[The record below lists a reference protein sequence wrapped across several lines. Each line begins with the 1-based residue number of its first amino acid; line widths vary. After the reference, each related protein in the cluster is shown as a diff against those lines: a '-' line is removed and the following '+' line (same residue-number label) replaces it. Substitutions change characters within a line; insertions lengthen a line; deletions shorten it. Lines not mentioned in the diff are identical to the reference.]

1 MGGRR
6 GNVDCKQTFSAFLPR
21 HLYLFYLLTMLYPV
35 LKKTEIKK
43 EEEQN
48 YTTNAFVHMRPSGQ
62 NRQKNSLKERVFII
76 LALKIRCHFV
86 KNTLL

>member
-1 MGGRR
+1 M
-6 GNVDCKQTFSAFLPR
+6 NVDCKQTFSAFLPR

-43 EEEQN
+43 EEERN

-62 NRQKNSLKERVFII
+62 TDCFFGDFAHWGKREK
-76 LALKIRCHFV
+76 H
-86 KNTLL
+86 